1 MSAWCLAG
9 QSWAAHPTSPPRCQW
24 AKGCLAPFSS
34 LHPLEHAG
42 ETLTAVHALGMAA
55 SWAGCCGCVGR
66 QNLGF
71 EELST
76 CVMSCVTVRSGPCRN
91 HLAPGEIHP
100 RFREGCSEW
109 SPGVPAPFVVQV
121 WDTVVFKRSLYRN
134 KPCSVC
140 CPLVER
146 CGSLQR
152 IHLFPAFSS
161 LWWWWQDKE
170 ASSGRASGEKRKELH
185 CKVSLDK

>member
-1 MSAWCLAG
+1 MREEAVVDDQYCFMAVQSPPPPQLSPAACLIRALRAPMSAWCLAG
-9 QSWAAHPTSPPRCQW
+9 QSWAARPTSPPRCQW

-91 HLAPGEIHP
+91 HLAPGEIPP
-100 RFREGCSEW
+100 RF
-109 SPGVPAPFVVQV
+109 
-121 WDTVVFKRSLYRN
+121 
-134 KPCSVC
+134 
-140 CPLVER
+140 
-146 CGSLQR
+146 
-152 IHLFPAFSS
+152 
-161 LWWWWQDKE
+161 
-170 ASSGRASGEKRKELH
+170 
-185 CKVSLDK
+185 